1 MRVGILAS
9 FVRSEPPELRHFI
22 FAAVESA
29 DTPSQ
34 FSKVKGSMGFP
45 AASRNSAFTPPF
57 GASALTK
64 RYFPEKTSGRVR
76 ISPAPPLSEFRETK
90 PSRLKN
96 ATPVAP
102 FA

>member
-1 MRVGILAS
+1 M
-9 FVRSEPPELRHFI
+9 RHFI

-45 AASRNSAFTPPF
+45 AASRNLVSVPPF
-57 GASALTK
+57 GASALEK

-90 PSRLKN
+90 PSRRLRKD
-96 ATPVAP
+96 P
-102 FA
+102 